1 MKNPLDKNFLLYH
14 PYHMNFL
21 VDLERTQLRDRHR
34 KERDKRICDRI
45 KAVLLFDKGW
55 SVQKIAEALLLSEDA
70 IRDHISQYKDSRK
83 LKPENGGSIEK
94 LSLLQ
99 SKQLIEHLKVYTY
112 LYVKD
117 IIPYVQIEMG
127 VTYTV
132 PGMREW
138 LHRHGF
144 SYKKPAVVPGK
155 ANAKRQQEWIDEYN
169 KLKQELPK
177 DETICFMDGVHPT
190 HNVQPAYGWI
200 QTGIRKEILTNT
212 GRSRVNLSGAIDVI
226 NHNILVQEDKMLNA
240 AATISFL
247 KKIESAYPTKRCI
260 HLFCDNARYY
270 RNKEVTKYLTIS
282 KIRLHFLPPY
292 SPNLN
297 PIERLWKWMK
307 ERVIYNSYYQAFED
321 FKTAI
326 FGFFE
331 LLSTVPLD
339 SNLRQALKS
348 RVRDRFSPINCA
360 KEVSA

>member
-1 MKNPLDKNFLLYH
+1 
-14 PYHMNFL
+14 MNFL
-21 VDLERTQLRDRHR
+21 DNSERAQLRDLHR

-45 KAVLLFDKGW
+45 KAVLLYDKGW
-55 SVQKIAEALLLSEDA
+55 SIQKIAEALLLSEDS
-70 IRDHISQYKDSRK
+70 ICDHISQYKDSKK

-94 LSLLQ
+94 LSMEQ
-99 SKQLIEHLKVYTY
+99 SKQLIEHLREYTY

-117 IIPYVQIEMG
+117 IIPYVQIKMG
-127 VTYTV
+127 VAYTV

-155 ANAKRQQEWIDEYN
+155 ADSKKQEEWIKEYN
-169 KLKQELPK
+169 KLKQGLPE

-190 HNVQPAYGWI
+190 HNVQSAYGWI
-200 QTGIRKEILTNT
+200 QTGIRKEIPTNT

-226 NHNILVQEDKMLNA
+226 NHKILIQEDKMLNA

-247 KKIESAYPTKRCI
+247 KKIESAYPTKRCV
-260 HLFCDNARYY
+260 HLFCDNAAYY
-270 RNKEVTKYLTIS
+270 RNREVTKYLTTS

-307 ERVIYNSYYQAFED
+307 ERVIYNTYYPEFDD

-326 FGFFE
+326 FGFFD
-331 LLSTVPLD
+331 LLSTVPPD
-339 SNLRQALKS
+339 SSLGQVLKK
-348 RVRDRFSPINCA
+348 RVGDRFSPVSCS
-360 KEVSA
+360 KEVFA